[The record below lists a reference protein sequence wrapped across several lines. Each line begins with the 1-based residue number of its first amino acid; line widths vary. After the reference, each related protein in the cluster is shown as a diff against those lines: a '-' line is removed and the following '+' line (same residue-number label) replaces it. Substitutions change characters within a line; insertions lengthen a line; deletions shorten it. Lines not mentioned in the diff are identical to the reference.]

1 MKKFVGIASVL
12 IVFIYALEGLVFAAL
27 SAWGVVK
34 GFAALPYVGGGT
46 IDGEPTLILDG
57 ISKFLLLLGI
67 GFLVVAFITAVAEIF
82 LLLIQNFI
90 KANKNYSF
98 KYYSDISAIAL
109 IIGPVNFVFSMI
121 MTFIILIITY
131 FLPYWDA
138 LSGLIRTTFFVNV
151 VMEILS
157 LINLLLSNKC
167 VREGA

>member
-34 GFAALPYVGGGT
+34 GFAALPYVGGET
-46 IDGEPTLILDG
+46 IDGEQTLILDG

-82 LLLIQNFI
+82 LLIQNFI

-131 FLPYWDA
+131 FLPYWDP
-138 LSGLIRTTFFVNV
+138 LSGFIRITFFVNV

>member
-12 IVFIYALEGLVFAAL
+12 IVFIYSLEGLVFAAL

-82 LLLIQNFI
+82 LLIQNFI